1 MSETIKT
8 TVIGAIIGAV
18 ITTLGSVFIFFL
30 GNSSDQK
37 SNVKVMSEYFDSV
50 DKDMS
55 FEQAVK
61 KVREESN
68 SKDNQIDELNEQ
80 IDKLNEENTN
90 LQNKISSTP
99 NFKFENAALISDGL
113 KIQKTVNKSIIVVD
127 NNTYYSEGILNLV
140 LKNKLSY
147 DPDQNAVFYNPKGK
161 KVASETKVDLFDT
174 KVLYDGICYKEYHS
188 TDGESFSMGGNTYN
202 KGFVIYDDHSL
213 FGEGDGYALF
223 DLQGKYSKMT
233 FNVGRT
239 NDYEKEDV
247 MLKVYLN
254 DEYKK
259 EYSLSAQS
267 PPVQLKIDLNYAN
280 SMKLEITGGG
290 RVKYGFSNVVLHY

>member
-1 MSETIKT
+1 MSESIKAA
-8 TVIGAIIGAV
+8 VIGAIIGAV
-18 ITTLGSVFIFFL
+18 ITTLGSIFIFFL
-30 GNSSDQK
+30 GDSSNQK
-37 SNVKVMSEYFDSV
+37 SKVKAMSERFDSV
-50 DKDMS
+50 DKGMS
-55 FEQAVK
+55 FEQALEAVYK
-61 KVREESN
+61 ENK
-68 SKDNQIDELNEQ
+68 SKDKQIGQLNKQNAEF
-80 IDKLNEENTN
+80 
-90 LQNKISSTP
+90 QNKISSTP
-99 NFKFENAALISDGL
+99 NFKFENTALISDGL
-113 KIQKTVNKSIIVVD
+113 KIQETVNKSIIVVD
-127 NNTYYSEGILNLV
+127 NNNYYSEGLLNLI

-147 DPDQNAVFYNPKGK
+147 DPNQNAVFYNPKGK

-174 KVLYDGICYKEYHS
+174 EVLYDGSCYEEYLS
-188 TDGESFSMGGNTYN
+188 TDGKTFSMGGNTYN

-247 MLKVYLN
+247 ILKVYLN
-254 DEYKK
+254 DEYKE

-290 RVKYGFSNVVLHY
+290 RVMYGFTNVVLHY